1 MAIAAMTAAMAIPA
15 GVWHHTLLRKRASAI
30 NSVRQL
36 IDSRTMAISPQTSL
50 RRNKGR
56 TVISGRQPHAQRPLS
71 TITSSSGSNST
82 SFNSDERADVTNP
95 SPAFLALVLGYFW
108 IVLDHSILSPCL
120 SLVA

>member
-1 MAIAAMTAAMAIPA
+1 M
-15 GVWHHTLLRKRASAI
+15 
-30 NSVRQL
+30 
-36 IDSRTMAISPQTSL
+36 
-50 RRNKGR
+50 
-56 TVISGRQPHAQRPLS
+56 ISGRQPHAQRPLS